1 MRFFSTLLICIT
13 TFFTLWGF
21 IPTAEECEIYNSTLR
36 LHVIANSDSE
46 KDQEIKLKVRDAILD
61 HISEYKVTSKEE
73 AVATVIS
80 NADKIE
86 SIARD
91 TLADNGIYQ
100 NVHIQIGEEEYP
112 LRHYEDFSLP
122 AGVYTSVRVII
133 GEGKGQNWWCVL
145 FPPMC
150 TSYATDIDED
160 KYISVGL
167 SGDQYDLITGSGGEY
182 KVKFKLLEIAA
193 EAFGI
198 EY

>member
-1 MRFFSTLLICIT
+1 MKFFSTLLICFIA
-13 TFFTLWGF
+13 FLTLWGF
-21 IPTAEECEIYNSTLR
+21 IPTAEECSIYDSTLR

-46 KDQEIKLKVRDAILD
+46 SDQEIKLKVRDAVLS
-61 HISEYKVTSKEE
+61 HISEYNAKTKEE
-73 AVATVIS
+73 ALTKVMADT
-80 NADKIE
+80 DKIE
-86 SIARD
+86 DIAKD
-91 TLADNGIYQ
+91 VLKENGKAQ
-100 NVHIQIGEEEYP
+100 NVKIEIGEEEYP

-133 GEGKGQNWWCVL
+133 GEGEGKNWWCVL

-150 TSYATDIDED
+150 TSYASEWDEEQ
-160 KYISVGL
+160 YVSVGL
-167 SGDQYDLITGSGGEY
+167 SGEQYDLITGSNGEY